1 MRRSTLQAGLFGGA
15 LAVLLGIITVLP
27 YVGLCLAI
35 PLFPVVFFLTGIA
48 VVRIAPLPLEVGQA
62 AASGASAGALAGVIG
77 GIAAMFLAP
86 IRLAVAGGA
95 EQAVRI
101 LTPGQIEALTARGLD
116 PVAVMDFA
124 GGVGAGLLCCGLQ
137 LFTSVLLAGLAAA
150 LYAAYRRA

>member
-1 MRRSTLQAGLFGGA
+1 MRRSTIQAGLVGGG

-27 YVGLCLAI
+27 YVGLCLAV
-35 PLFPVVFFLTGIA
+35 PLFPVAFFITGLVA
-48 VVRIAPLPLEVGQA
+48 VRIAPVRLEVGQA
-62 AASGASAGALAGVIG
+62 AFSGATAGALAGVIG
-77 GIAAMFLAP
+77 GVAAMFLAP

-101 LTPGQIEALTARGLD
+101 LSPEQIQALTARGLD